1 MEEKQQSNSALG
13 SRPRR
18 PRKQLNAL
26 QSFTLA
32 VRPDFTPKSLE
43 QILEELPDA
52 ELKQLQRY
60 ASMILRSASPY
71 SGYYYQ
77 KAKRMHPPID
87 VTKPQLSAAVLQR
100 I

>member
-1 MEEKQQSNSALG
+1 MEEQWTNSALG
-13 SRPRR
+13 SK

-26 QSFTLA
+26 QSFNLE
-32 VRPDFTPKSLE
+32 VKPEVKRKSLE
-43 QILEELPDA
+43 KVLEELPEA

-77 KAKRMHPPID
+77 KVKRMHPPID